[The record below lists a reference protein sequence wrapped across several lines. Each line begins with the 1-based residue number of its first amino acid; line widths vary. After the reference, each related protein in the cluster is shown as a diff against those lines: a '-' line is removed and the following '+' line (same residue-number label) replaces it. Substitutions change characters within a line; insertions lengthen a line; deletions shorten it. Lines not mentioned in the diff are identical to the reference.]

1 MKKLLIV
8 TAILLVAFS
17 AQASEIGIYAD
28 AEGTVCALDYAAF
41 APQTTYVGVILDPNE
56 FPNGI
61 VAAEFKIDNYFP
73 NNGLGM
79 VTVEATSQVVIGA
92 MDTDYSIAWAE
103 PKTDAF
109 VLIATMTSVGFSP
122 AWLGTDHV
130 MTIMAGDDC
139 ACLVIVDDAFIQHG
153 TVGGSFTFNCTIDC
167 DCLEGTATEDA
178 SWSAVKALF

>member
-1 MKKLLIV
+1 
-8 TAILLVAFS
+8 
-17 AQASEIGIYAD
+17 
-28 AEGTVCALDYAAF
+28 
-41 APQTTYVGVILDPNE
+41 
-56 FPNGI
+56 
-61 VAAEFKIDNYFP
+61 KIDNYFP

-79 VTVEATSQVVIGA
+79 VTVTATSQVVIGA
-92 MDTDYSIAWAE
+92 MDTDYSIAWST
-103 PKTDAF
+103 PQTGAF
-109 VLIATMTSVGFSP
+109 VTIATLTSVGFNA